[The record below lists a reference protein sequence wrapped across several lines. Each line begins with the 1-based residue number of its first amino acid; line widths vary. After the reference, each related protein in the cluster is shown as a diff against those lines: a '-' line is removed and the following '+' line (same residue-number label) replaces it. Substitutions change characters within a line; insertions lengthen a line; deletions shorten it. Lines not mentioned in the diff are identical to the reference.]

1 MSGYNAVAEVYDS
14 ERDTGDEVPFVEA
27 LAGDELGGGEWLF
40 LRGQLA
46 E

>member
-1 MSGYNAVAEVYDS
+1 MSGHDAVAEACDS

-40 LRGQLA
+40 LRGQLVD
-46 E
+46 

>member
-27 LAGDELGGGEWLF
+27 MAGDELGGEWLF

>member
-1 MSGYNAVAEVYDS
+1 MSGYNAVAEACDS
-14 ERDTGDEVPFVEA
+14 ERDTGDEVPVVEA
-27 LAGDELGGGEWLF
+27 LAGDELGGCEWLF